1 MASIQIYFKVYFR
14 NINLFFMKLV
24 FATNNQNKLKE
35 VKQLLPPSIELLS
48 LKDIDCE
55 DDITESGKTIRE
67 NAKIKSR
74 YIYEKFGMNCFA
86 DDTGLEVDAIGG
98 RPGVYSA
105 RFAGPSCRSEDNI
118 NKLLIELKGIEN
130 RKANFRTVISL
141 IIDGKDEAFE
151 GVVNGVITNEE
162 KGSNGFG
169 YDSVFMPDGYDK
181 TFAEMSAQ
189 EKNEIS
195 HRGIAINKLT
205 SFIHLLNDEE

>member
-1 MASIQIYFKVYFR
+1 
-14 NINLFFMKLV
+14 MKLV

-35 VKQLLPPSIELLS
+35 VKQLLPASIELLS

-105 RFAGPSCRSEDNI
+105 RFAGPSSRSEDNI

-141 IIDGKDEAFE
+141 MIDGKDEAFE
-151 GVVNGVITNEE
+151 GIVNGVITTEE
-162 KGSNGFG
+162 MGSNGFG
-169 YDSVFMPDGYDK
+169 YDSVFMPDGFDK
-181 TFAEMSAQ
+181 TFAEMTAQ

-195 HRGIAINKLT
+195 HRGIAVNKLT
-205 SFIHLLNDEE
+205 SFIRELNVKV

>member
-1 MASIQIYFKVYFR
+1 MDGIQIYLKVYFR

-35 VKQLLPPSIELLS
+35 VKQLLPASIELLS

-105 RFAGPSCRSEDNI
+105 RFAGPSSRSEDNI

-141 IIDGKDEAFE
+141 MIDGKDEAFE
-151 GVVNGVITNEE
+151 GIVNGVITNEE
-162 KGSNGFG
+162 MGSNGFG
-169 YDSVFMPDGYDK
+169 YDSVFKPDGFDK
-181 TFAEMSAQ
+181 TFAEMTAQ

-195 HRGIAINKLT
+195 HRGIAVNKLT
-205 SFIHLLNDEE
+205 SFIRELNVKV

>member
-1 MASIQIYFKVYFR
+1 MDGIQIYLKVYFR

-35 VKQLLPPSIELLS
+35 VKQLLPASIELLS

-105 RFAGPSCRSEDNI
+105 RFAGPSSRSEDNI

-141 IIDGKDEAFE
+141 MIDGKDEAFE
-151 GVVNGVITNEE
+151 GIVNGVITNEE
-162 KGSNGFG
+162 MGSNGFG
-169 YDSVFMPDGYDK
+169 YDSVFMPDGFDK
-181 TFAEMSAQ
+181 TFAEMTAQ

-195 HRGIAINKLT
+195 HRGIAVNKLT
-205 SFIHLLNDEE
+205 SFIRELNVKV

>member
-1 MASIQIYFKVYFR
+1 MDGIQIYLKVYFR

-35 VKQLLPPSIELLS
+35 VKQLLPASIELLS

-105 RFAGPSCRSEDNI
+105 RFAGPSSRSEDNI

-141 IIDGKDEAFE
+141 MIDGKDEAFE
-151 GVVNGVITNEE
+151 GIVKGVITNEE
-162 KGSNGFG
+162 MGSNGFG
-169 YDSVFMPDGYDK
+169 YDSVFMPDGFDK
-181 TFAEMSAQ
+181 TFAEMTAQ

-195 HRGIAINKLT
+195 HRGIAVNKLT
-205 SFIHLLNDEE
+205 SFIRELNVKV

>member
-1 MASIQIYFKVYFR
+1 
-14 NINLFFMKLV
+14 MKLV

-35 VKQLLPPSIELLS
+35 VKQLLPAAIELLS
-48 LKDIDCE
+48 LNDIDCE

-105 RFAGPSCRSEDNI
+105 RFAGPACRSEDNI
-118 NKLLIELKGIEN
+118 NKLLIELKGIGN

-141 IIDGKDEAFE
+141 IIDGKEEAFE

-162 KGSNGFG
+162 RGSNGFG
-169 YDSVFMPDGYDK
+169 YDSVFMPEGFDM

-195 HRGIAINKLT
+195 HRGIAVNKLIT
-205 SFIHLLNDEE
+205 FIRQLNDKE

>member
-1 MASIQIYFKVYFR
+1 MDGIQIYLKVYFR

-35 VKQLLPPSIELLS
+35 VKQLLPASIELLS

-105 RFAGPSCRSEDNI
+105 RFAGPSSRSEDNI

-141 IIDGKDEAFE
+141 MIDGKDETFE
-151 GVVNGVITNEE
+151 GIVNGVITNEE
-162 KGSNGFG
+162 RGSNGFG
-169 YDSVFMPDGYDK
+169 YDSVFMPDGFDK
-181 TFAEMSAQ
+181 TFAEMTAQ

-195 HRGIAINKLT
+195 HRGIAVNKLT
-205 SFIHLLNDEE
+205 SFIRELNVKV

>member
-1 MASIQIYFKVYFR
+1 
-14 NINLFFMKLV
+14 MKLV

-35 VKQLLPPSIELLS
+35 VKQLLPAAIELLS
-48 LKDIDCE
+48 LNDIDCG
-55 DDITESGKTIRE
+55 DDINESGKTIRE

-105 RFAGPSCRSEDNI
+105 RFAGPACRSEDNI

-141 IIDGKDEAFE
+141 IIDGKEEAFE

-162 KGSNGFG
+162 RGSNGFG
-169 YDSVFMPDGYDK
+169 YDSVFMPEGFDM

-195 HRGIAINKLT
+195 HRGIAVNKLIT
-205 SFIHLLNDEE
+205 FIRQLNDKE

>member
-1 MASIQIYFKVYFR
+1 MDGIQIYLKVYFR

-35 VKQLLPPSIELLS
+35 VKQLLPASIELLS

-105 RFAGPSCRSEDNI
+105 RFAGPSSRSEDNI

-141 IIDGKDEAFE
+141 MIDGKDEAFE
-151 GVVNGVITNEE
+151 GIVNGVITSEE
-162 KGSNGFG
+162 MGSNGFG
-169 YDSVFMPDGYDK
+169 YDSVFMPDGFDK
-181 TFAEMSAQ
+181 TFAEMTAQ

-195 HRGIAINKLT
+195 HRGIAVNKLT
-205 SFIHLLNDEE
+205 SFIRELNVKV

>member
-1 MASIQIYFKVYFR
+1 
-14 NINLFFMKLV
+14 MKLV

-35 VKQLLPPSIELLS
+35 VKQLLPASIELLS

-74 YIYEKFGMNCFA
+74 YIYEKFGMNGFA

-105 RFAGPSCRSEDNI
+105 RFAGPSSRSEDNI

-141 IIDGKDEAFE
+141 MIDGKDEAFE
-151 GVVNGVITNEE
+151 GIVNGVITNEE
-162 KGSNGFG
+162 MGSNGFG
-169 YDSVFMPDGYDK
+169 YDSVFMPDGFDK
-181 TFAEMSAQ
+181 TFAEMTAQ

-195 HRGIAINKLT
+195 HRGIAVNKLT
-205 SFIHLLNDEE
+205 SFIRELNVKV

>member
-1 MASIQIYFKVYFR
+1 MDDIQIYLKVYFR

-35 VKQLLPPSIELLS
+35 VKQLLPASIELLS

-105 RFAGPSCRSEDNI
+105 RFAGPSSRSEDNI

-141 IIDGKDEAFE
+141 MIDGKDEAFE
-151 GVVNGVITNEE
+151 GIVKGVITNEE
-162 KGSNGFG
+162 MGSNGFG
-169 YDSVFMPDGYDK
+169 YDSVFMPDGFDK
-181 TFAEMSAQ
+181 TFAEMTAQ

-195 HRGIAINKLT
+195 HRGIAVNKLT
-205 SFIHLLNDEE
+205 SFIRELNVKI

>member
-1 MASIQIYFKVYFR
+1 MDGIQIYLKVYFR

-35 VKQLLPPSIELLS
+35 VKQLLPASIELLS

-105 RFAGPSCRSEDNI
+105 RFAGPSSRSEDNI

-141 IIDGKDEAFE
+141 MIDGKDEAFE
-151 GVVNGVITNEE
+151 GIVNGVITNEE
-162 KGSNGFG
+162 MGSNGFG
-169 YDSVFMPDGYDK
+169 YDSVFMPDGFDK
-181 TFAEMSAQ
+181 TFAEMTAQ

-195 HRGIAINKLT
+195 HRAIAVNKLT
-205 SFIHLLNDEE
+205 SFIRELNVKV

>member
-1 MASIQIYFKVYFR
+1 
-14 NINLFFMKLV
+14 MKLV

-35 VKQLLPPSIELLS
+35 VKQLLPASIELLS

-105 RFAGPSCRSEDNI
+105 RFAGPSSRSEDNI

-141 IIDGKDEAFE
+141 MIDGKDEAFE
-151 GVVNGVITNEE
+151 GIVKGVITNEE
-162 KGSNGFG
+162 MGSNGFG
-169 YDSVFMPDGYDK
+169 YDSVFMPDGFDK
-181 TFAEMSAQ
+181 TFAEMTAQ

-195 HRGIAINKLT
+195 HRGIAVNKLT
-205 SFIHLLNDEE
+205 SFIRELNVKV

>member
-1 MASIQIYFKVYFR
+1 
-14 NINLFFMKLV
+14 MKLV
-24 FATNNQNKLKE
+24 FATNNHNKLKE
-35 VKQLLPPSIELLS
+35 VKQLLPASIELLS
-48 LKDIDCE
+48 LKDIDCA
-55 DDITESGKTIRE
+55 DDIIESGKTIRD
-67 NAKIKSR
+67 NAIIKSR

-105 RFAGPSCRSEDNI
+105 RFAGPACRAEDNI

-141 IIDGKDEAFE
+141 MIDGKDQAFE
-151 GVVNGVITNEE
+151 GIVKGVITKEE
-162 KGSNGFG
+162 MGSNGFG
-169 YDSVFMPDGYDK
+169 YDSVFKPDGFDK

-195 HRGIAINKLT
+195 HRGIAVNKLT
-205 SFIHLLNDEE
+205 SFIRELKNKD

>member
-1 MASIQIYFKVYFR
+1 
-14 NINLFFMKLV
+14 MKLV

-35 VKQLLPPSIELLS
+35 VKQLLPASIELLS

-105 RFAGPSCRSEDNI
+105 RFAGPSSRSEDNI

-141 IIDGKDEAFE
+141 MIDGKDEAFE
-151 GVVNGVITNEE
+151 GIVNGVITNEE
-162 KGSNGFG
+162 MGSNGFG
-169 YDSVFMPDGYDK
+169 YDSVFMPDGFDK
-181 TFAEMSAQ
+181 TFAEMTAQ

-195 HRGIAINKLT
+195 HRGIAVNKLT
-205 SFIHLLNDEE
+205 SFIRELNVKV